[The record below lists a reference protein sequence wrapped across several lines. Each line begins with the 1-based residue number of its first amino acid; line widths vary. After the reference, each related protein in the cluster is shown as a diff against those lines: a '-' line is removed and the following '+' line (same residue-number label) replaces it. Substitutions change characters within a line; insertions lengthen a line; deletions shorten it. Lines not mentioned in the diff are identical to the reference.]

1 MRKSE
6 LIVLYQLGNMHTDD
20 ESSLSC
26 KPHMHAALMGAEAT
40 RREQCSRPAAGLCP
54 CPSVLLEAAAQH
66 HGQTLLQYILLM
78 VGDKALS
85 V

>member
-1 MRKSE
+1 
-6 LIVLYQLGNMHTDD
+6 
-20 ESSLSC
+20 
-26 KPHMHAALMGAEAT
+26 MHAALMGAEAT